1 MRISS
6 DAAAR
11 DMRHYDSFS
20 SSQLG
25 SSISRHIDRWSK
37 QGTLR
42 GDLEGVFCQ
51 PFLWAAMLI
60 MGVGVSI
67 ALFKTDQIPH
77 HVSLNN
83 DT

>member
-25 SSISRHIDRWSK
+25 SSISMHINRWSK

-51 PFLWAAMLI
+51 PFLALDEKVEKCAFYAA
-60 MGVGVSI
+60 
-67 ALFKTDQIPH
+67 F
-77 HVSLNN
+77 
-83 DT
+83 